1 VRLNRPIDAVEGA
14 RLALPAGVVSEPVKG
29 SSPARRMTVRSV
41 DLAVTALGLL
51 DETMDGGLI
60 EHLAALK
67 DTDVLPQEPMD
78 RR

>member
-1 VRLNRPIDAVEGA
+1 MRLNRPIDAVEGA
-14 RLALPAGVVSEPVKG
+14 RLALSGCCQRASQRKL
-29 SSPARRMTVRSV
+29 ARPTHDREIGL